1 MQKYAESFFCKFFT
15 RFSNC
20 TVYSKLCV
28 IPIVIYLKHVMY
40 NIPLF
45 SSVKAT
51 NSSWRWLCALH
62 HLQSIFRTTVQKQKK
77 YNVFKQLW
85 EKGIKFMSFSPAPP
99 KMVYDKK
106 ENHIFFMFPQWFQQF
121 WKTLSWNGEKWFC
134 FFLLLIWIKNQLT
147 AFFFLLVC
155 KILLF
160 YDQ

>member
-15 RFSNC
+15 WFSNC

-77 YNVFKQLW
+77 YNVFKQLR

-106 ENHIFFMFPQWFQQF
+106 ENHIFLCFLSGFNSFGRH
-121 WKTLSWNGEKWFC
+121 SWNGEKWFW